1 MTGLRVGQP
10 STPLLPSQNLTTSL
24 LALIVSLLQSQPLN
38 RALFHQRQGNLIRIN
53 STQKDD
59 GLVASVFN
67 TQSVGPKEKRT
78 EIVEFVKD
86 EGVAILFL
94 TETWM

>member
-1 MTGLRVGQP
+1 MNEPRKIKVRISSSDRPPRGPTID
-10 STPLLPSQNLTTSL
+10 SLLPSQNLTTSL

-67 TQSVGPKEKRT
+67 IQRLVLKKNEQK
-78 EIVEFVKD
+78 
-86 EGVAILFL
+86 
-94 TETWM
+94 